1 MSSFREQVADA
12 LRAVRVTSP
21 SSFQWFGQPVA
32 PLRRAVRSALAPS
45 AARELLVTRLAGE
58 LYESFFTQG
67 APAPRDADAH
77 AGAVRTSRADPL
89 LVAALSGAN
98 AGTGGWSDGWRV
110 LDADDDIVVVQRDGP
125 RVRSAPSG
133 LRLVAGGAPAPGA
146 IVRARRPRELRAASP
161 GFYIAL
167 GDAAGDRHPQ
177 AVEVRV
183 YLHLTHSGAVPLIAA
198 ATRLLNDERVA
209 FTLKVVDHPRRFRR
223 CDAAVLY
230 IEQGAFARARAPL
243 RAVVTACA
251 PHLRPATPPF
261 TKRLAPG
268 VGIGEHAPVLGPS
281 FGAGRCRLLARG
293 IVDAAEQRLTRLEDR
308 TDAVARRF
316 ARHGIDLDAAHLASP
331 GRDDYVL

>member
-1 MSSFREQVADA
+1 MSSCREQVAEA

-21 SSFQWFGQPVA
+21 TSFEWFGQPA
-32 PLRRAVRSALAPS
+32 AMLRRAVRSALSPS
-45 AARELLVTRLAGE
+45 AARELLVRRLAVE

-67 APAPRDADAH
+67 APTPRNAD
-77 AGAVRTSRADPL
+77 AVRTTRSDAAF
-89 LVAALSGAN
+89 VAALSDAN
-98 AGTGGWSDGWRV
+98 AGRGGWSDGWRV
-110 LDADDDIVVVQRDGP
+110 VDADDDVVVVQRGGP
-125 RVRSAPSG
+125 RLRGAPSDV
-133 LRLVAGGAPAPGA
+133 RLAAGGAPAPGA
-146 IVRARRPRELRAASP
+146 IVLARRPKELRAASP

-167 GDAAGDRHPQ
+167 GDVAGGHDPQ

-183 YLHLTHSGAVPLIAA
+183 YFHLTHPGAAPLIAA

-209 FTLKVVDHPRRFRR
+209 FSVKVVDHPRRFGR

-230 IEQGAFARARAPL
+230 LEQDAFARARAPL
-243 RAVVTACA
+243 RAVVAACA

-281 FGAGRCRLLARG
+281 FGTGRCRLLAQG
-293 IVDAAEQRLTRLEDR
+293 IVDAAERRLTRPEDR
-308 TDAVARRF
+308 LDAVARRF

-331 GRDDYVL
+331 DRDDYVL